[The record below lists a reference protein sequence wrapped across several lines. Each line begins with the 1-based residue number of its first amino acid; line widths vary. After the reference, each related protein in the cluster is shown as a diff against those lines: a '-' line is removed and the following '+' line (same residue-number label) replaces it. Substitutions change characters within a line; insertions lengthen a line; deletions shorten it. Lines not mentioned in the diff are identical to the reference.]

1 MFKNV
6 GIFVPKEMLKPLKP
20 LHQNFVTACLNIYK
34 YFAALPV
41 LFRNS
46 DQTLVVCVFE
56 RAASVA

>member
-1 MFKNV
+1 M
-6 GIFVPKEMLKPLKP
+6 GICPERDAKTAKTVA
-20 LHQNFVTACLNIYK
+20 QNFATACLNIYK

-41 LFRNS
+41 LFRKS